1 MPSRAFSVTASALS
15 AAGGEPKQEAKSTG
29 LFGSIMADFRAEQE
43 DMKGL
48 SGWGKVK
55 HLFSRYGFLSIVVYE
70 TVFFSALGGFYGLF
84 VLVSRESG
92 ERRLGPLFA
101 LQERWRPRATLRQV
115 LTE

>member
-1 MPSRAFSVTASALS
+1 MPSRAFSVTVSALS
-15 AAGGEPKQEAKSTG
+15 AAAGEPKEERKATG

-84 VLVSRESG
+84 VLVSRASG
-92 ERRLGPLFA
+92 QGRLWPHVA
-101 LQERWRPRATLRQV
+101 CQERWRPRARQV
-115 LTE
+115 PAE